1 MYTYVTF
8 SNKSYIR
15 IVYPHFHHLVN
26 QILEKGFVPYQTQD
40 MEKNVH
46 KDCQVR
52 RPNLN
57 A

>member
-1 MYTYVTF
+1 VTF

-15 IVYPHFHHLVN
+15 KVYPHFHHLVN